1 MLPGRI
7 PLAPPR
13 RGRQALA
20 LVALASGVAY
30 LAWRFGF
37 TLSVDTLWLGLP
49 LALAETWALL
59 AVGLFVFSAWR
70 LSVRRPPADAPPLS
84 VAILVPTYNEPPDVL
99 RATILGALGVR
110 GAPRPTVWVLDD
122 GARAWVA
129 TMCRE
134 LGVRYLVR
142 PAPRR
147 GAKAGNLNHAI
158 GIIDSDLYLVLDA
171 DHVPLPAMLERTI
184 GYFADPE
191 VAFVQCPQAF
201 FNRSFQHPR
210 EADDPVRNE
219 QSLFYDVICRGK
231 DRDNAAFWCGSSA
244 VVRREALLSIG
255 GVATDTVVEDT
266 HTAMKLHGAG
276 WRSVY
281 HHEVL
286 AVGLAP
292 EEVRS
297 FLTQRGRWARG
308 CFQMM
313 RRDNPLWAR
322 GLTWRQRLHYFS
334 SVSHYLEGPQRLIG
348 LAVPPITLATGVLPL
363 AADQL
368 TYLCLFIPQLILVPL
383 ATWAVAEGRYR
394 FFESERF
401 ALVRVITYTRAASSM
416 LLRKPVTFAVTPKGG
431 DSRGA
436 SPVRAVAG
444 HLALALIAVGTAG
457 YQTAAQ
463 LLELPGRL
471 SLFAYCVT
479 IFWALASAGL
489 LGWVSWWA
497 SRVRHRR
504 RAHRFPTRLP
514 AVVGFGDGAAAEL
527 PAEVRDLSPF
537 GASLAVEEEPPA
549 GAPATLVMLL
559 DDGPVAVAGEVA
571 AAHPMDEGWRAGV
584 RFANLDS
591 EAGDAIIR
599 WCFRNPFGPAG
610 PSADQEPEAGSRE
623 PQITTPAPKLSRRSR
638 SERNPAAR

>member
-1 MLPGRI
+1 MPTGRI
-7 PLAPPR
+7 PLAPAR
-13 RGRQALA
+13 RARQALA
-20 LVALASGVAY
+20 LVALASGAVY
-30 LAWRFGF
+30 LAWRFAY
-37 TLSVDTLWLGLP
+37 TLSLDTLWLGLP
-49 LALAETWALL
+49 LAVAETWALL

-70 LSVRRPPADAPPLS
+70 LSVRRAPAERPDLT
-84 VAILVPTYNEPPDVL
+84 VAVLIPTYNEPTDVL
-99 RATILGALGVR
+99 RATILGSLAVR
-110 GAPRPTVWVLDD
+110 GRPAPAVWVLDD
-122 GARAWVA
+122 GARASVA
-129 TMCRE
+129 VMCRE
-134 LGVRYLVR
+134 LGVHYLVR

-147 GAKAGNLNHAI
+147 GAKAGNLNHALT
-158 GIIDSDLYLVLDA
+158 IIDADLYLVLDA
-171 DHVPLPAMLERTI
+171 DHVPLPAMLERTL
-184 GYFADPE
+184 GYFCDPK

-210 EADDPVRNE
+210 DDTDPVRNE

-322 GLTWRQRLHYFS
+322 GLSLRQRLHYFS
-334 SVSHYLEGPQRLIG
+334 SVSHYLEGPQRLVS

-383 ATWAVAEGRYR
+383 ATWAVADGRYR

-401 ALVRVITYTRAASSM
+401 ALVRVMAYTRAASSM
-416 LLRKPVTFAVTPKGG
+416 LRRKPVKFAVTPKGA
-431 DSRGA
+431 DSRGV
-436 SPVRAVAG
+436 SPLRAVAA
-444 HLALALIAVGTAG
+444 HLVVAGIAVGSAT

-463 LLELPGRL
+463 ILDLPGRL
-471 SLFAYCVT
+471 TPFAYAVT
-479 IFWALASAGL
+479 VFWALASAGL

-504 RAHRFPTRLP
+504 RAHRFPTLLP
-514 AVVGFGDGAAAEL
+514 AVAGFGAEATPER
-527 PAEVRDLSPF
+527 PAQVRDLNPF
-537 GASLAVEEEPPA
+537 GASLTVERAPRIGDPA
-549 GAPATLVMLL
+549 SLVLLL
-559 DDGPVAVAGEVA
+559 DEGPVAVRGQVA
-571 AAHPMDEGWRAGV
+571 VVHRDGDAWRAGV
-584 RFANLDS
+584 RFEDLDTG
-591 EAGDAIIR
+591 AGDAVIR

-610 PSADQEPEAGSRE
+610 PAADQPIEPSRD
-623 PQITTPAPKLSRRSR
+623 PQITTAPPKLNRRNR
-638 SERNPAAR
+638 RDRRPAAR